1 MYKYTNG
8 EILDEEC
15 FVSQF
20 FKVTEKINPENYK
33 DEVEDG
39 LYKDTEIAVTKETQ
53 QLKFRYKDPDG
64 QLIEQENVPV
74 VIDGTGIKAITD
86 YWAVSQT
93 DVKPALSLFTPV
105 LKNPD
110 SVNRYLWK
118 FSVIEYT
125 DGTTDGSYEDASI
138 VGVHG
143 VDGTDGTSAKY
154 VEIDTSEGVA
164 FVNGSPSKITLRAIC
179 TGFTP
184 SSYKWFKNGTEL
196 TGKTQSYLEVTT
208 EGVYKVEVNGQYEDT
223 QSVVAVKD
231 GEDAYTVVIDNENI
245 HVPTNN
251 TGYTTSELSY
261 YVEVDVYRGA
271 KKLNNIKAYTELGD
285 DDFYV
290 RLSVGDNA
298 ITSVVA
304 DRTQAGKKVYNTFK
318 ITIPEN
324 TYMYSSISITVDAW
338 AKNTVA
344 MRKCG
349 QLVPAKAGAKGDKGD
364 EGEQGERGAEYLGCF
379 ARNDLAY
386 DSREGNLVA
395 DDFYLNS
402 TDGYIYVAIKS
413 SSGNAVSWG
422 RVSSYSDPRYK
433 QAMNDMIAIAGSDRS
448 EGFMSV
454 VNLWVK
460 NLTAQTALI
469 QNLFAKVMK
478 MENGGIFKSDN
489 YDGTITETKDAQG
502 NVTDRNITSYGTQ
515 GFAMDSHGKID
526 IVDMNATNITI
537 DEMNIGRKNGNT
549 VFGKW
554 ALNVNNASVTQNIA
568 IGDNAMVRCNHSED
582 DDNIAIGTASLR
594 NNKGFQNIAI
604 GSGAIANA
612 NNTTWA
618 TEGDYN
624 IGIGFNTLKNCTS
637 NTGGT
642 RCANNIAIGKEAGL
656 GITTGWNNICIGEY
670 SKVYGDREA
679 NHQININ
686 NNILYKKN
694 EISETYAELYS
705 YFSQALSSGYF
716 GCTGIFNER
725 CVAYGYFDVSS
736 KTFALY
742 SPTGSSIATIAK
754 GDATVIN
761 FNYYIM
767 IVKS

>member
-8 EILDEEC
+8 EILYEEC

-20 FKVTEKINPENYK
+20 FKVTEKITPENYRK
-33 DEVEDG
+33 EVEDG
-39 LYKDTEIAVTKETQ
+39 LYKDTEISVTKETQ

-74 VIDGTGIKAITD
+74 VVDGTGIKAITD
-86 YWAVSQT
+86 YWAVSGT
-93 DVKPALSLFTPV
+93 DVKPALSLFTTV

-125 DGTTDGSYEDASI
+125 DGTTKGCYEDAVI
-138 VGVHG
+138 TGVYG
-143 VDGTDGTSAKY
+143 KDGTSAKY

-164 FVNGSPSKITLRAIC
+164 FVNGLPSKITLRAIC

-196 TGKTQSYLEVTT
+196 TGKTQSYLEATT
-208 EGVYKVEVNGQYEDT
+208 EGVYKVNVNGQYEDT

-245 HVPTNN
+245 HVPTDSN
-251 TGYTTSELSY
+251 GCIPEEVLY
-261 YVEVDVYRGA
+261 YGTVYVYKGS
-271 KKLNNIKAYTELGD
+271 KKLNSIKPFTELGD
-285 DDFYV
+285 NDFYIT
-290 RLSVGDNA
+290 LSIGMENLN
-298 ITSVVA
+298 ISVL
-304 DRTQAGKKVYNTFK
+304 DSNYGKFE
-318 ITIPEN
+318 ILIPRN
-324 TYMYSSISITVDAW
+324 TYLINGVNFTVNVHIKNISSIV
-338 AKNTVA
+338 K
-344 MRKCG
+344 KG
-349 QLVPAKAGAKGDKGD
+349 ELVPAKAGAKGDKGD

-386 DSREGNLVA
+386 DSRNGNLVA

-402 TDGYIYVAIKS
+402 TDGYIHIVTS
-413 SSGNAVSWG
+413 VNESAVSWG
-422 RVSSYSDPRYK
+422 QVSSYSDTRYK

-489 YDGTITETKDAQG
+489 YDGKITETKDAQG

-515 GFAMDSHGKID
+515 GFAMDSHGKMD
-526 IVDMNATNITI
+526 IVGMHATNITV
-537 DEMNIGRKNGNT
+537 DDMNIGRKNGNI
-549 VFGKW
+549 VLGKW
-554 ALNVNNASVTQNIA
+554 ALDENNASVTQNIA
-568 IGDNAMVRCNHSED
+568 IGDNAMVHCHHSED

-594 NNKGFQNIAI
+594 NNKGFNNIAI
-604 GSGAIANA
+604 GIGAIANA
-612 NNTTWA
+612 EDVKWV

-624 IGIGFNTLKNCTS
+624 IGIGFNTLKKCTS

-656 GITTGWNNICIGEY
+656 GITTGWHNICIGEY
-670 SKVYGDREA
+670 SAVYGDRAA

-686 NNILYKKN
+686 NSILYKN
-694 EISETYAELYS
+694 HEISETYAELYS
-705 YFSQALSSGYF
+705 YFSQALSARTPYF
-716 GCTGIFNER
+716 GCTGIFNEK
-725 CVAYGYFDVSS
+725 CVAYGYYNVSS

-754 GDATVIN
+754 SDETVIT
-761 FNYYIM
+761 FDYYIM

>member
-8 EILDEEC
+8 EILYEEC

-20 FKVTEKINPENYK
+20 FKVTEKITPENYRK
-33 DEVEDG
+33 EVEDG
-39 LYKDTEIAVTKETQ
+39 LYKDTEISVTKETQ
-53 QLKFRYKDPDG
+53 QLKFRYKDPYG
-64 QLIEQENVPV
+64 QLIEQENIPV
-74 VIDGTGIKAITD
+74 VVDGTGIKAITD

-93 DVKPALSLFTPV
+93 DVKPDLSLFTTV

-125 DGTTDGSYEDASI
+125 DGTTKGSYEDAVI
-138 VGVHG
+138 TGVYG
-143 VDGTDGTSAKY
+143 KDGTSAKY

-164 FVNGSPSKITLRAIC
+164 FVNGLPSKITLRAIC

-196 TGKTQSYLEVTT
+196 TGKTQSYLEATT
-208 EGVYKVEVNGQYEDT
+208 EGVYKVNVNGQYEDT

-245 HVPTNN
+245 HVPTDSN
-251 TGYTTSELSY
+251 GCIPEEVLY
-261 YVEVDVYRGA
+261 YGTVYVYKGS
-271 KKLNNIKAYTELGD
+271 KKLNSIKPFTELGD
-285 DDFYV
+285 NDFYIT
-290 RLSVGDNA
+290 LSIGMENLN
-298 ITSVVA
+298 ISVL
-304 DRTQAGKKVYNTFK
+304 DSNYGKFE
-318 ITIPEN
+318 ILIPRN
-324 TYMYSSISITVDAW
+324 TYLINGVNFTVNVHIKNISSIV
-338 AKNTVA
+338 K
-344 MRKCG
+344 KG
-349 QLVPAKAGAKGDKGD
+349 ELVPAKAGAKGDKGD
-364 EGEQGERGAEYLGCF
+364 SGEQGERGAEYLGCF
-379 ARNDLAY
+379 ERNDLAY
-386 DSREGNLVA
+386 ASRNGNLVA

-402 TDGYIYVAIKS
+402 TDGYIHIVTS
-413 SSGNAVSWG
+413 VNESTVSWG
-422 RVSSYSDPRYK
+422 QVSSYSDTRYK

-489 YDGTITETKDAQG
+489 YDGTIRETKDAQG

-515 GFAMDSHGKID
+515 GFAMDSHGKMD
-526 IVDMNATNITI
+526 VVGMNATNITI
-537 DEMNIGRKNGNT
+537 DDMNIGRKNGNT
-549 VFGKW
+549 VLGKW

-568 IGDNAMVRCNHSED
+568 IGDNAMVRCNHSGD
-582 DDNIAIGTASLR
+582 DYNIAIGAASLR
-594 NNKGFQNIAI
+594 NNKGFYNIAI
-604 GSGAIANA
+604 GTGAIADA
-612 NNTTWA
+612 EDVHWVTK
-618 TEGDYN
+618 GDYN
-624 IGIGFNTLKNCTS
+624 IGIGFNTLKKCTS
-637 NTGGT
+637 DTSGT

-670 SKVYGDREA
+670 STVYGDREA

-686 NNILYKKN
+686 NNILYKNN

-705 YFSQALSSGYF
+705 YFYQALSSAHPYF
-716 GCTGIFNER
+716 GCTGIFNEK
-725 CVAYGYFDVSS
+725 CVAYGYFNVSS

-754 GDATVIN
+754 SDETVIN